1 MNVQELILHLQEL
14 VEQDES
20 NAEKQV
26 KLAMQPQWPFEYSI
40 DEMGTYQ
47 VQPTEDSVYLAEGTQ
62 LAYLDG
68 DVAMEL
74 GW

>member
-1 MNVQELILHLQEL
+1 
-14 VEQDES
+14 
-20 NAEKQV
+20 
-26 KLAMQPQWPFEYSI
+26 MQPQWPFEYSI